1 MSIIVNKNSKVLVQ
15 GITGSQGR
23 FHARSML
30 NYGTS
35 VVAGVTPGRGGQ
47 TIEGVPVYDK
57 VADAVQQRGADTS
70 IIFVPAPAAKLA
82 VLEALDAGIKTC
94 IIITE
99 GIPIWDEVEFI
110 ARAEKQ
116 GATIIGPNC
125 PGAVSPADHVKVGIM
140 PDHIF
145 KAGEVGIVSRSG
157 TLTYEIAW
165 HVTSAGQGQSTCI
178 GIGGD
183 PVTGLDFV
191 QVLERFKADRQ
202 TRYVA
207 LIGEIGGDAEE
218 RAAAYIMESKYPKP
232 VAAYIAGRTAPEGK
246 RMGHA
251 GAIIMGGS
259 GSAESKIEALEA
271 AGVPVAGLPGDIVEL
286 LKGH

>member
-1 MSIIVNKNSKVLVQ
+1 
-15 GITGSQGR
+15 
-23 FHARSML
+23 
-30 NYGTS
+30 
-35 VVAGVTPGRGGQ
+35 
-47 TIEGVPVYDK
+47 
-57 VADAVQQRGADTS
+57 
-70 IIFVPAPAAKLA
+70 
-82 VLEALDAGIKTC
+82 
-94 IIITE
+94 
-99 GIPIWDEVEFI
+99 
-110 ARAEKQ
+110 
-116 GATIIGPNC
+116 
-125 PGAVSPADHVKVGIM
+125 VGIM